1 MDVFDKIKRELLK
14 RPGNPWAGKLFQAC
28 EEIEA
33 EHNERAKHEK
43 AKYNFAG
50 DPGFI
55 VCGND

>member
-1 MDVFDKIKRELLK
+1 MGVFEKIKREILK
-14 RPGNPWAGKLFQAC
+14 RPDNKFSGILFAAC
-28 EEIEA
+28 VEIEA

-43 AKYNFAG
+43 AKYDFNR

>member
-14 RPGNPWAGKLFQAC
+14 RPGNPWAGQLFQAC

-43 AKYNFAG
+43 AKNNFAG

-55 VCGND
+55 VCSRD